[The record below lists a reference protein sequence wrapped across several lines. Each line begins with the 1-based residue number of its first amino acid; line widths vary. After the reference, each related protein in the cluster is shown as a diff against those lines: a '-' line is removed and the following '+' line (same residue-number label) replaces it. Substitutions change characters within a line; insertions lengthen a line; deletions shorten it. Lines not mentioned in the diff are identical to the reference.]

1 MKPKFGFWTLL
12 LATFAVALSSCTV
25 KDQGISDTEKFKIRV
40 SQVASSST
48 GTTIS
53 WIDDK
58 GDNMNYTLKVYTD
71 AKCTE
76 LYQEY
81 ALVFDMMDD
90 KRFSVP
96 YLDTSRK
103 YYICI
108 ENITGYKS
116 DPLEVSLSTGHVR
129 SEVISQNFDNLFW
142 GYDYIN
148 SANGVRLNDNI
159 VAKRYNLDKL
169 TDAIA
174 DSEPTTDISDNG
186 GTVFVY
192 NDNMRKLMG
201 FEGWPKSDEAYILPG
216 YIKLGSSRS
225 IGVLRTPDFSA
236 LADNISTL
244 DISFDAAIYSTTLQA
259 SGGKITLAVIK
270 GDGTTL
276 KSKEF
281 NLKGISNKP
290 AWSHLSI
297 SVEGVTAD
305 CHCEILT
312 NDNTRQVCIDNL
324 KIVKQLNIPEGY
336 IYGYTYDKA
345 TGKPISGVAISDGFT
360 VVTTDNDGLYTM
372 KPSTDAWYIF
382 YSTPANCE
390 VIKNHNGPKFFTR
403 VEKGVKEYS
412 FELKLLPDGKPEEK
426 FALLTFADPQ
436 VSSAT
441 GLNRFKNEAIPGIK
455 AYAKT
460 LDIPHYGITLGDVI
474 STSTSD
480 KDLETTRGDATTYMG
495 QMLEAMRP
503 SVVGFPI
510 FQVMGNHDCNYFGR
524 PCPLVPDA
532 TSSTT
537 QLKAQRE
544 FESTFGPINYSF
556 NRGGAH
562 IIGMRDIW
570 YKNDYS
576 TRDYATGFTKEQ
588 YDWLVA
594 DLALV
599 PKDKMVVLCVHI
611 PLFGSASKS
620 GESGHY
626 VKEVHEL
633 LNQYKEAHVISG
645 HTHYQRNYEHSTYKI
660 FEHNMGTVCG
670 TWWSS
675 NICGDGTP
683 NGYGVFIGE
692 GNTFSDWYYM
702 GYHEGMNTRNDQ
714 LRLHRGNAITGAMR
728 QSVSSSKNGTGYYS
742 YNFADDVILANVY
755 NADSKWKIEVY
766 EDDVYSGDMTQVS
779 TSKTVSYDKLVGSY
793 TMEDPRQIADGTV
806 AAYDLWSV
814 GIQVGELNR
823 VGSNGSWIK
832 CYHLYQYN
840 LKNPNA
846 KVKVVAIDRFGNR
859 YTADKF
865 VDYQDNKMGKK
876 PQN

>member
-1 MKPKFGFWTLL
+1 
-12 LATFAVALSSCTV
+12 
-25 KDQGISDTEKFKIRV
+25 
-40 SQVASSST
+40 
-48 GTTIS
+48 
-53 WIDDK
+53 
-58 GDNMNYTLKVYTD
+58 
-71 AKCTE
+71 
-76 LYQEY
+76 
-81 ALVFDMMDD
+81 
-90 KRFSVP
+90 
-96 YLDTSRK
+96 
-103 YYICI
+103 
-108 ENITGYKS
+108 
-116 DPLEVSLSTGHVR
+116 
-129 SEVISQNFDNLFW
+129 
-142 GYDYIN
+142 
-148 SANGVRLNDNI
+148 
-159 VAKRYNLDKL
+159 
-169 TDAIA
+169 
-174 DSEPTTDISDNG
+174 
-186 GTVFVY
+186 
-192 NDNMRKLMG
+192 
-201 FEGWPKSDEAYILPG
+201 
-216 YIKLGSSRS
+216 
-225 IGVLRTPDFSA
+225 
-236 LADNISTL
+236 
-244 DISFDAAIYSTTLQA
+244 
-259 SGGKITLAVIK
+259 
-270 GDGTTL
+270 
-276 KSKEF
+276 
-281 NLKGISNKP
+281 
-290 AWSHLSI
+290 
-297 SVEGVTAD
+297 
-305 CHCEILT
+305 
-312 NDNTRQVCIDNL
+312 
-324 KIVKQLNIPEGY
+324 
-336 IYGYTYDKA
+336 
-345 TGKPISGVAISDGFT
+345 
-360 VVTTDNDGLYTM
+360 M

-390 VIKNHNGPKFFTR
+390 IIKNHNGPKFFTR
-403 VEKGVKEYS
+403 VEKGIKEYS

-436 VSSAT
+436 VSSDT
-441 GLNRFKNEAIPGIK
+441 GLKRFKNEAIPGIK

-460 LDIPHYGITLGDVI
+460 LDIPHYGITLGDII
-474 STSTSD
+474 SNSTSD
-480 KDLETTRGDATTYMG
+480 QDLELTRGNSTAYMG

-524 PCPLVPDA
+524 PNPLVPDA

-562 IIGMRDIW
+562 IVGMRDIW

-588 YDWLVA
+588 YEWLKA

-626 VKEVHEL
+626 VTEVHDL
-633 LNQYKEAHVISG
+633 LNEFKEAHVISG

-692 GNTFSDWYYM
+692 GNTFSNWYYM

-728 QSVSSSKNGTGYYS
+728 QSVSSSQNGTGYYS
-742 YNFADDVILANVY
+742 YNFADDVIIANVY

-766 EDDVYSGDMTQVS
+766 EDDVMTGEMTRIANKS
-779 TSKTVSYDKLVGSY
+779 VSYDKLVGNY
-793 TMEDPRQIADGTV
+793 TMDDPRQITDGTV
-806 AAYDLWSV
+806 APYDMWSV

-823 VGSNGSWIK
+823 VGSNGSWIQ
-832 CYHLYQYN
+832 CYHLYRYT
-840 LKNPNA
+840 LKNKDA